1 MILSAGLG
9 QVHINFTK
17 VSFKFLTT
25 FTILYY
31 FYPMKIRQ
39 ILLFPLALTYGL
51 IIRIRNLLF
60 AVGVFRRHAFDIPV
74 IVIGNLAVG
83 GTGKTP
89 MTEYLLDLLGK
100 KNKLAVLSRGYKRKT
115 RGFKEAD
122 IHSTAA
128 EIGDES
134 LQVKRKY
141 PQMVIAVDE
150 DRVHGL
156 NELLRLYPDL
166 DAVVLDDAFQHRRL
180 KPGFSIVI
188 TNYNNLYTSD
198 YLLPAGMLREH
209 TINAK
214 KADVIVV
221 HKTPR
226 IFSPIERKA
235 ILNELKPEPLQKI
248 FFSYIDYGALVPLF
262 SNASSPVNVTA
273 KYAILVTGIANPDPA
288 IEFLKRKYQSVELIS
303 YPDHYHYTSRD
314 MEQIGIRFHDIY
326 GRNKIIIIT
335 EKDAVKFTPEITE
348 SIKDL
353 PVYILPV
360 KLRFHGNDSTGF
372 ESTVI
377 QYFSLNRRK
386 DGLR

>member
-1 MILSAGLG
+1 
-9 QVHINFTK
+9 
-17 VSFKFLTT
+17 
-25 FTILYY
+25 
-31 FYPMKIRQ
+31 MKIRQ
-39 ILLFPLALTYGL
+39 ILLFPLALAYGL
-51 IIRIRNLLF
+51 IIRIRNLMF
-60 AVGVFRRHAFDIPV
+60 DAGIFRQHTFDIPV

-89 MTEYLLDLLGK
+89 MTEYLLDLLGENK
-100 KNKLAVLSRGYKRKT
+100 KLAVLSRGYKRKT
-115 RGFKEAD
+115 KGFKEAD

-134 LQVKRKY
+134 LQIKRKY
-141 PQMVIAVDE
+141 TQTVVAVDE
-150 DRVHGL
+150 DRVHGI
-156 NELLRLYPDL
+156 NELLRIYPDL
-166 DAVVLDDAFQHRRL
+166 DAVFLDDAFQHRRL

-188 TNYNNLYTSD
+188 TNYNNLYSSD

-209 TINAK
+209 SLNAK
-214 KADVIVV
+214 KADIIVV

-226 IFSPIERKA
+226 IFSPIERKS
-235 ILNELKPEPLQKI
+235 ILNELKPHSLQKV
-248 FFSYIDYGALVPLF
+248 FFSYIDYGNLVPLF
-262 SNASSPVNVTA
+262 KNAISPVNVNA

-314 MEQIGIRFHDIY
+314 MEQIGIRFHNMY

-353 PVYILPV
+353 PVYVLPV
-360 KLRFHGNDSTGF
+360 KLRFHSNDSSGF
-372 ESTVI
+372 EGAI
-377 QYFSLNRRK
+377 KQYISLIKRK
-386 DGLR
+386 ERLS

>member
-1 MILSAGLG
+1 M
-9 QVHINFTK
+9 
-17 VSFKFLTT
+17 TT

-31 FYPMKIRQ
+31 FYHVKIRQ
-39 ILLFPLALTYGL
+39 ILLFPLALAYGL
-51 IIRIRNLLF
+51 IIRIRNLMF
-60 AVGVFRRHAFDIPV
+60 AVGIFRRHAFDIPV

-89 MTEYLLDLLGK
+89 MTEYLLDLLDK
-100 KNKLAVLSRGYKRKT
+100 NNKLAVLSRGYKRKT
-115 RGFKEAD
+115 RGFKEAG
-122 IHSTAA
+122 IHSTAV

-141 PQMVIAVDE
+141 PQMVVAVDE

-156 NELLRLYPDL
+156 KELLRIYPGL
-166 DAVVLDDAFQHRRL
+166 DAVLLDDAFQHRRL

-209 TINAK
+209 AINAK
-214 KADVIVV
+214 KADIIVV

-226 IFSPIERKA
+226 IFSPIERKS

-248 FFSYIDYGALVPLF
+248 FFSYIDYGTLVPLF
-262 SNASSPVNVTA
+262 NNASSTVNVTA
-273 KYAILVTGIANPDPA
+273 KYVMLVTGISNPDPA
-288 IEFLKRKYQSVELIS
+288 VEYLKRKYQSVELIS

-314 MEQIGIRFHDIY
+314 MEQIGIRFHDMY

-353 PVYILPV
+353 PVYVLPV
-360 KLRFHGNDSTGF
+360 KLRFHGNDATGF
-372 ESTVI
+372 DSKII
-377 QYFSLNRRK
+377 QYISLNRRK
-386 DGLR
+386 DG